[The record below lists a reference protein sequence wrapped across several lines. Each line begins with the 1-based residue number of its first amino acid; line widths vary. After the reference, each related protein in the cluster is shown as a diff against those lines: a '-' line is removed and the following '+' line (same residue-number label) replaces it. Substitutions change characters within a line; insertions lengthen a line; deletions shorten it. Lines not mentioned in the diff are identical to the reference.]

1 MQALRLPEDGLRH
14 LPGLPAVAAGV
25 EAGGAGEGI
34 EGPAEAAVDGAVL
47 VEALVEGA
55 GLPQEDVPGQI
66 AQELRP
72 VAALAPLQRWALE
85 AQEEL
90 GGGDLHPAGDLLLVD
105 GLRLVAVVPL
115 NVRAA
120 LGGKDALGSLEDPV
134 GADIPH
140 HGEDHVGGGVEGLV
154 AVVEGLG
161 GDLGDALHRP
171 GDGDAAG
178 VADVEGLE
186 ELLVDLPV
194 GVILHHADLL
204 GDDAPLLVHAF
215 LGEVGDGDKAEE
227 DLQVLL
233 KVLRAVEVVA
243 RQGAGGEGVG
253 LGPVFR
259 QVLHGAAVLGV
270 EHLVL

>member
-1 MQALRLPEDGLRH
+1 M
-14 LPGLPAVAAGV
+14 
-25 EAGGAGEGI
+25 
-34 EGPAEAAVDGAVL
+34 
-47 VEALVEGA
+47 
-55 GLPQEDVPGQI
+55 
-66 AQELRP
+66 
-72 VAALAPLQRWALE
+72 
-85 AQEEL
+85 
-90 GGGDLHPAGDLLLVD
+90 AGDFLLVD
-105 GLRLVAVVPL
+105 SFRLIAVVPL

-120 LGGKDALGSLEDPV
+120 LGGQDALRRLEDPV

-178 VADVEGLE
+178 VADVESLE
-186 ELLVDLPV
+186 QLLVDLPV

-204 GDDAPLLVHAF
+204 GDDAPLLVHAL
-215 LGEVGDGDKAEE
+215 LGEVGDGDEAEE

-243 RQGAGGEGVG
+243 RHGAGGEGVG
-253 LGPVFR
+253 LGAVFR
-259 QVLHGAAVLGV
+259 QVLHGAAVPGV
-270 EHLVL
+270 EHLVLQIVGDAGGGVPPGAVQAETGVHPAVAGGEEGVFPAVAGFGDHTDGEAVPQLLPLAGFPDALVKRFPHALASFRSR